1 MAFEGVSSKLQ
12 AIFKRLNGR
21 GKLTEAD
28 VNEAMREIKLALLE
42 ADVNFL
48 VVKDFIKIVS
58 ARAVG
63 SEVLESLTPGQQVIK
78 IVNEELTRLMG
89 GENTK
94 LDFGTQKPAVIL
106 MAGLQGAGKT
116 TMCGKLGAYIKKQYG
131 KQPLLAACDI
141 YRPAAIQQL
150 QIVGEKLEL
159 PVFERGTQDP
169 VLTAK
174 QAVEEAKRLFLDVV
188 IVDTA
193 GRLHI
198 DGDMMEE
205 LKRIR
210 DAVKPA
216 EILLVVD
223 AMTGQD
229 AVNVAKTFHETVA
242 LTGVILTKLDGDTR
256 GGAALSVR
264 QVTGKPIKFAGI
276 GEKLT
281 DIEPFYPDRMASR
294 ILGMGDMLTLIEK
307 AQANFDER
315 KAVEMA
321 EKMKTNSFTLDDFL
335 DQMEQV
341 RSMGSMEDILKMI
354 PGMDAGKLGGA
365 QIDEK
370 QMGRTKAIIQ
380 SMTKAERANPDI
392 LNASRRKRVAR
403 GSGTSVQEVNRLI
416 NQFNASRQMMKQ
428 MSGRMKKGK
437 RGGFPFGF

>member
-1 MAFEGVSSKLQ
+1 M
-12 AIFKRLNGR
+12 
-21 GKLTEAD
+21 
-28 VNEAMREIKLALLE
+28 
-42 ADVNFL
+42 
-48 VVKDFIKIVS
+48 
-58 ARAVG
+58 
-63 SEVLESLTPGQQVIK
+63 
-78 IVNEELTRLMG
+78 
-89 GENTK
+89 
-94 LDFGTQKPAVIL
+94 
-106 MAGLQGAGKT
+106 
-116 TMCGKLGAYIKKQYG
+116 
-131 KQPLLAACDI
+131 
-141 YRPAAIQQL
+141 
-150 QIVGEKLEL
+150 
-159 PVFERGTQDP
+159 FERGTQDP

-354 PGMDAGKLGGA
+354 PGMDAG
-365 QIDEK
+365 
-370 QMGRTKAIIQ
+370 
-380 SMTKAERANPDI
+380 
-392 LNASRRKRVAR
+392 
-403 GSGTSVQEVNRLI
+403 
-416 NQFNASRQMMKQ
+416 
-428 MSGRMKKGK
+428 
-437 RGGFPFGF
+437 

>member
-63 SEVLESLTPGQQVIK
+63 REVLESLTPCQQVIK

-89 GENTK
+89 GENAK

-131 KQPLLAACDI
+131 KQPLLVACDI

-150 QIVGEKLEL
+150 QIVGEKLDL

-169 VLTAK
+169 VLIAK

-242 LTGVILTKLDGDTR
+242 LTGVILTKLDRDTR
-256 GGAALSVR
+256 GGAPLSVR

-370 QMGRTKAIIQ
+370 QMGRTKEIIQ
-380 SMTKAERANPDI
+380 SMTNAERAKPDI